1 MVGGRSVNGRLL
13 CLALQRASLAG
24 IRGFSAHTH
33 ASTCV
38 WKLQG
43 RVNNGKVS
51 LDALELA
58 RSGREMRKGGES
70 GCPERK
76 IGSLPPLIIDPW
88 AVKHEGGRGGADEA
102 VGKS

>member
-1 MVGGRSVNGRLL
+1 MP
-13 CLALQRASLAG
+13 
-24 IRGFSAHTH
+24 FSGMGA
-33 ASTCV
+33 ATCV

-43 RVNNGKVS
+43 RVNNGKVA

-88 AVKHEGGRGGADEA
+88 DPSMKEVEEEHMRLCEKVELMEISGNGQNMHFKFLPEG
-102 VGKS
+102 V

>member
-1 MVGGRSVNGRLL
+1 M
-13 CLALQRASLAG
+13 
-24 IRGFSAHTH
+24 
-33 ASTCV
+33 
-38 WKLQG
+38 
-43 RVNNGKVS
+43 
-51 LDALELA
+51 DALELA

-88 AVKHEGGRGGADEA
+88 AAKHEGGRGGADEA